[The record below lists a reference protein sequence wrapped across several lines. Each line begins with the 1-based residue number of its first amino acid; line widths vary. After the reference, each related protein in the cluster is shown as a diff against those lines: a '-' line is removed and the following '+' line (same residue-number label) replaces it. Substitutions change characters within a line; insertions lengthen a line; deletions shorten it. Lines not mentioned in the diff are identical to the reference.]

1 MAYIKQNFKDGDV
14 LKAEHLNHME
24 EGIANAGE
32 PGKDAVIDATLTQEG
47 EAADAKATGKAI
59 SQLKSDKVDK
69 PSVADNNK
77 ILRANGGEVEWVEV
91 GQPTDEQTNSAVA
104 NWLNDHPEATTTVQD
119 GSITEI
125 KIDESPLNRINQS
138 YNPTLINIKSD
149 VNVGQTP
156 FWMAIHMMCV
166 DIRLRLK
173 KQLATIFRSETV
185 KLYCHLNI
193 DLPMFMV
200 HLY

>member
-14 LKAEHLNHME
+14 LKAEHLNHLE

-125 KIDESPLNRINQS
+125 KIDESLLNRINQS

-156 FWMAIHMMCV
+156 SWMAIHMIRV